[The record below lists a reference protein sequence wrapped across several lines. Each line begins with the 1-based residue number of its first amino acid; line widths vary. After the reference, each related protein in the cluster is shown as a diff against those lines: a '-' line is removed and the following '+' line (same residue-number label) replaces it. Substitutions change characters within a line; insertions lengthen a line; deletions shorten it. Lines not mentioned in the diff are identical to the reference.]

1 MYDAELMG
9 AVEGLQAAVDL
20 PCASYSTGL
29 VILLDNLAVASLLA
43 DGRPAPHRRK
53 LTKLFKKLTIQWKSA
68 PYILS
73 TPRTPVE
80 VRWMPGHSGI
90 AGNET
95 ADELAKRGA
104 ALDGSHIPP
113 SLSYL
118 MREVKQHTR
127 AATRIAYTRHT
138 KT

>member
-1 MYDAELMG
+1 
-9 AVEGLQAAVDL
+9 
-20 PCASYSTGL
+20 
-29 VILLDNLAVASLLA
+29 
-43 DGRPAPHRRK
+43 
-53 LTKLFKKLTIQWKSA
+53 
-68 PYILS
+68 
-73 TPRTPVE
+73 
-80 VRWMPGHSGI
+80 MPGHSGI